1 MEVLEMKID
10 ESKGLDG
17 VFAVSNVTYPAM
29 EDEFILLSAEEFDNE
44 IQLEVVNEDQRILM
58 GAVMIPEK
66 RIPRKAKDGSTYA
79 IYFTA
84 ETIKQA
90 AELYFK
96 NNYQNETTNQHKS
109 KVDNV
114 VTFES
119 WIVEDSKIDKSA
131 LYGKNYPVGTWV
143 LSRKVNDDETWKEA
157 KEGRIRGF
165 SIEALFN
172 PVRTNTN
179 LEKIKQ
185 ILSKIQ

>member
-1 MEVLEMKID
+1 MKID

-29 EDEFILLSAEEFDNE
+29 EDEFILLSTEEFEDE
-44 IQLEVVNEDQRILM
+44 IKLEVVNDEQRVLM

-84 ETIKQA
+84 ETIKKA
-90 AELYFK
+90 AELYFR
-96 NNYQNETTNQHKS
+96 NNYQNATTNQHKS

-114 VTFES
+114 TTFES

-131 LYGKNYPVGTWV
+131 LHGKEYPVGTWV

-157 KEGRIRGF
+157 KEGRLRGF

-172 PVRTNTN
+172 PVRTSP
-179 LEKIKQ
+179 KIDALKK
-185 ILSKIQ
+185 LMENV